1 MSTEKIKIKTEDFW
15 NREHVVEKFWNGLRE
30 GVIYARKCKECG
42 AIEFPPHHACNT
54 CGYHETEWTTLKG
67 TLKGTGILKSFVFTG
82 VLNARLELEDR
93 GLKYVCGEVQ
103 FDEGPAINAVIL
115 GINRKKARTLQPKLP
130 VRVKPVFY
138 DMGRYT
144 TLFFEVDE
152 EE

>member
-54 CGYHETEWTTLKG
+54 CGYQT

-115 GINRKKARTLQPKLP
+115 GINRKKARTLQPQLP

-152 EE
+152 EA

>member
-1 MSTEKIKIKTEDFW
+1 MSTEKIKVRTEDFW
-15 NREHVVEKFWNGLRE
+15 NREHVVEKFWNGLKD

-54 CGYHETEWTTLKG
+54 CGYHETEWT

-103 FDEGPAINAVIL
+103 FDEGPSINAVIL
-115 GINRKKARTLQPKLP
+115 GINRKKARLIQPKLP

-144 TLFFEVDE
+144 TLFFELDE
-152 EE
+152 EV